1 MKKLGYYILL
11 ALTSV
16 CLFACSETKKEEP
29 KEEADLGEF
38 VYIDRSKCLHTKK
51 YCMNLIDS
59 GDDGSNKNYQVRFF
73 ETKKLTPYDFE
84 SICSSCVSDEDFKK
98 LRKTIEQ
105 NGYDYEEEV
114 DSVAAY

>member
-1 MKKLGYYILL
+1 MGLL
-11 ALTSV
+11 KIYASFCELNISFYKTLT
-16 CLFACSETKKEEP
+16 FR
-29 KEEADLGEF
+29 F
-38 VYIDRSKCLHTKK
+38 VHYTKK

-59 GDDGSNKNYQVRFF
+59 GDDGSNKNYQVIFF

>member
-1 MKKLGYYILL
+1 MRKLGYYMPIALMTACLL
-11 ALTSV
+11 G
-16 CLFACSETKKEEP
+16 CSETKKEEP
-29 KEEADLGEF
+29 KEESDLGEF
-38 VYIDRSKCLHTKK
+38 VYIDRSKCLHTRK
-51 YCMNLIDS
+51 YCVNLF
-59 GDDGSNKNYQVRFF
+59 GSSDEGSTQNYQVRFF

-98 LRKTIEQ
+98 LRKIIEQ